1 MNRRAFLK
9 LSFSLGS
16 MAALAAAC
24 GGQQATAPSGESAP
38 TTAPAEEA
46 LARSISWYNW
56 GEYVAESV
64 LEKFKQ
70 EFGVTVNV
78 DVYGSNEEME
88 AKFKAGGNPGYD
100 LITPSDYMVAKMIA
114 GGLLEKINFN
124 NIPNFALIDESHK
137 NTYFDPTNEYS
148 VAYNWGTTGFVY
160 DKTRVPEPITSWQ
173 QVMNWPDSL
182 RGKLGLLDDIRE
194 TLAMA
199 LRVLGYSGNSDKPE
213 EINAAR
219 DALIAL
225 KRRANFTL
233 ADSPGTRASLVSG
246 DLVGGMAYTTDYVLG
261 KRENPNLVGVLPDP
275 VSTIWQD
282 NLCIPKGARHK
293 ATAEAFINFLCR
305 PDVAAENANAIG
317 LGTPNKAALQ
327 QGLID
332 PELTNDPVVYPDVK
346 AMGNKLEYLRKGSP
360 EVDEL
365 YQRAFDEV
373 KSA

>member
-1 MNRRAFLK
+1 MTFG
-9 LSFSLGS
+9 LGS

-24 GGQQATAPSGESAP
+24 GGQQAPAPASESSP
-38 TTAPAEEA
+38 TTAPAQPA
-46 LARSISWYNW
+46 LAKSINWYNW
-56 GEYVAESV
+56 GEYIAESV

-114 GGLLEKINFN
+114 SDMLEKINFN
-124 NIPNFALIDESHK
+124 NVPNFALVDDAYK

-148 VAYNWGTTGFVY
+148 VAYNQGATPFVY
-160 DKTRVPEPITSWQ
+160 DKTRLPEPITHWR
-173 QVMNWPDSL
+173 QVMEWPDSL

-194 TLAMA
+194 TMAMA
-199 LRVLGYSGNSDKPE
+199 LRVLGYSGNTENPE

-233 ADSPGTRASLVSG
+233 TDSPSIRASLVAG
-246 DLVGGMAYTTDYVLG
+246 DLFGALAYTTDYIQG
-261 KRENPNLVGVLPDP
+261 KRENPNLVAVLPDP
-275 VSTIWQD
+275 MSTIWQD
-282 NLCIPKGARHK
+282 NLCIPKGARNK
-293 ATAEAFINFLCR
+293 ETAEAFINFLCR
-305 PDVAAENANAIG
+305 PDIAAENANEIG
-317 LGTPNKAALQ
+317 MGTPVKAALQ

-332 PELTNDPVVYPDVK
+332 ADLASDPVVYPNVE
-346 AMGNKLEYLRKGSP
+346 AMRDKLEYLRKGSP
-360 EVDEL
+360 KMDEL